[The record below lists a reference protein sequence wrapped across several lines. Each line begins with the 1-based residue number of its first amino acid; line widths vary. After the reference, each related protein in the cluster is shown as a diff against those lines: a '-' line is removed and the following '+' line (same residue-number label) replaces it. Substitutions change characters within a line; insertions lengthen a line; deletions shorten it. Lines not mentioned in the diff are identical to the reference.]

1 MSNQQSAIS
10 NPAVSVV
17 IPAYNRAHC
26 ILKTLD
32 SVFAQTYTNYEVIII
47 NDGSKDNTDEV
58 LAPYLDRIT
67 YIKQENRGLAGTRTR
82 AVELANTEW
91 IAFLDSD
98 DLWLPDNLET
108 HVKVVTADPSLIL
121 NTTNSLIFREHIGQE
136 TDLFE
141 FNGCRKVYT
150 EEQFALPDP
159 LLPYLRFG
167 LLWMQS
173 ALIRKS
179 ALVQA
184 GPWIKDL
191 RVWMDFE
198 YGTRLAKLGK
208 WGVTMTPKVRILRQ
222 DDGGQVESISSLSG
236 TEKGVREL
244 VRVYELMA
252 QLPKLNPAENAHV
265 ARKLS
270 DARSKLGWKL
280 LATTSPAEGRAQLR
294 QSFQAR
300 PSFATFVKA
309 CVCHLPLPLGGRA
322 IANKFN
328 RS

>member
-1 MSNQQSAIS
+1 MNTPD
-10 NPAVSVV
+10 NPSPKVSVV

-26 ILKTLD
+26 ILNTLE
-32 SVFAQTYTNYEVIII
+32 SVFAQTYSNYEIIII

-67 YIKQENRGLAGTRTR
+67 YVKQENRGLAGTRTR
-82 AVELANTEW
+82 AVELANTDW

-108 HVKVVTADPSLIL
+108 HVKAVQADPSVIL
-121 NTTNSLIFREHIGQE
+121 NTTNSLIFREHIGEE
-136 TDLFE
+136 TDLFA
-141 FNGCRKVYT
+141 FNGCRDLYK
-150 EEQFALPDP
+150 EEQFALDDP

-179 ALVQA
+179 VLEEA

-208 WGVTMTPKVRILRQ
+208 WGVTMSPKVRILRQ
-222 DDGGQVESISSLSG
+222 DDGSETASISSMSQTESG
-236 TEKGVREL
+236 IREL
-244 VRVYELMA
+244 VRVYELMS
-252 QLPKLNPAENAHV
+252 QLPRLNGAETQHV
-265 ARKLS
+265 FKKLS

-280 LATTSPAEGRAQLR
+280 LAEGKPAEGREAIR
-294 QSFQAR
+294 S
-300 PSFATFVKA
+300 SFATKPSISTFAKA
-309 CVCHLPLPLGGRA
+309 LLCHVPGPLGGSQLIRR
-322 IANKFN
+322 FN
-328 RS
+328 HA